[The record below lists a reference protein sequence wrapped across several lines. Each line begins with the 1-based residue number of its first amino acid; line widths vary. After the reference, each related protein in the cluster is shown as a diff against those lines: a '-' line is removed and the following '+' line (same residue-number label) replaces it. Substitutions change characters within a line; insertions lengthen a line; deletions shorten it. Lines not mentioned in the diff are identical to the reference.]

1 MQDSKTVKDAIYGHP
16 LFALLARVYEKC
28 EIATCTPRDPGMA
41 GGGSWSSESVAE
53 DIAVFSV
60 KIRAERRYYIADPE
74 MDSLMVQAIQVL
86 RLHLLE
92 LEKVHELCNNLCQ
105 RYISSLKGNHSGNR
119 MMDLVLGERV
129 HTATPGADPQHQAQS
144 PPGHSL
150 SLPPGRADLWE
161 AGEASDASVSSG
173 HTSAPL
179 LSPQSGHFS
188 TNPLSLPPG
197 QHDPSE
203 AGAAC
208 NAIVGSRDGSGLN
221 DDRDPAGKRKK
232 NKKNS
237 LSKVASEILRVWL
250 FQHLNHPYPEE
261 VEKKQL
267 AQDTGLSLLQVN
279 NWFINARRRIVQPMI
294 DQTNRAGPTLGYM
307 NLVARGGPYNYPQQA
322 RENIL

>member
-74 MDSLMVQAIQVL
+74 LDSLMVQAIQVL

-119 MMDLVLGERV
+119 MMDLVLGERLD
-129 HTATPGADPQHQAQS
+129 TATPGADPQQEAQS
-144 PPGHSL
+144 PPGHS
-150 SLPPGRADLWE
+150 
-161 AGEASDASVSSG
+161 
-173 HTSAPL
+173 
-179 LSPQSGHFS
+179 
-188 TNPLSLPPG
+188 LSLPPG

-232 NKKNS
+232 SKKNS
-237 LSKVASEILRVWL
+237 LSKVASDILRVWL